1 MRYISV
7 TWQRIRDLY
16 AGRYDPESLRV
27 LAYSYWEFLLAVVC
41 ISIIG
46 IAVFGFYIFSG
57 VIHNLN
63 APFRARSAT
72 PDATLNRAQLDE
84 TLNAFIA
91 REAAF
96 NAAKSAP
103 PSATDPS
110 K

>member
-1 MRYISV
+1 MKYVSL

-16 AGRYDPESLRV
+16 AGRHDPESLRV
-27 LAYSYWEFLLAVVC
+27 LAHSYWEFLLAVVS
-41 ISIIG
+41 ISFIG
-46 IAVFGFYIFSG
+46 IVLFGLYIFSG

-63 APFRARSAT
+63 APFRTRTAN

-84 TLNAFIA
+84 ALKSYIA

-96 NAAKSAP
+96 NVAKSIP
-103 PSATDPS
+103 PSAIDPS